1 MSGNEIISF
10 LGKDWV
16 ELQSVIRRAL
26 STDIDLLQKVN
37 DKLYSRSGK
46 QLRPMVSLLMAKTC
60 STDGAANSD
69 SCRFAAA
76 AELLHNA
83 TLLHDDVADASAIR
97 RGMPTLSAEMGT
109 TSAVLVGDY
118 WLSSAV
124 QTVLSAT
131 ENMEVIRFFARTLSD
146 LAKGEMIQLQ
156 NSMTGKTS
164 QEDYF
169 KVIYC
174 KTASL
179 FETAAVAGAI
189 SVSASRER
197 VEAAS
202 QYASC
207 LGTAFQIKDDIL
219 DYEGGEKL
227 GKPMGVDLAEQK
239 ITLPLLGALQNAGRY
254 ENRIRKK
261 VTEIHS
267 HPEYVQEITRFVLEN
282 NGVEYASERL
292 DEYVARAVDALEIFE
307 DSPQK
312 DYLVQIAQYNAYRT
326 I

>member
-1 MSGNEIISF
+1 MSGNEIITF
-10 LGKDWV
+10 LGKDWM
-16 ELQSVIRRAL
+16 ELQSVIRGAL
-26 STDIDLLQKVN
+26 STDIGLLQKVN
-37 DKLYSRSGK
+37 EKLYSRSGK
-46 QLRPMVSLLMAKTC
+46 QLRPMVSLLMARTC
-60 STDGAANSD
+60 SAEGVANAD

-97 RGMPTLSAEMGT
+97 RGMPTLSAEMGS

-131 ENMEVIRFFARTLSD
+131 GNMEVIRLFARTLSD

-156 NSMTGKTS
+156 NSLTGKTS

-179 FETAAVAGAI
+179 FETAAVSGAI
-189 SVSASRER
+189 SVSASREQ
-197 VEAAS
+197 VEAAR

-227 GKPMGVDLAEQK
+227 GKPMGVDLTEQK
-239 ITLPLLGALQNAGRY
+239 ITLPLLGAMHNAGKEER
-254 ENRIRKK
+254 RIRKK

-267 HPEYVQEITRFVLEN
+267 HPEYAREVTRFVLEN
-282 NGVEYASERL
+282 GGVEYASRRL
-292 DEYVARAVDALEIFE
+292 DEYVQRAVDALEIFE